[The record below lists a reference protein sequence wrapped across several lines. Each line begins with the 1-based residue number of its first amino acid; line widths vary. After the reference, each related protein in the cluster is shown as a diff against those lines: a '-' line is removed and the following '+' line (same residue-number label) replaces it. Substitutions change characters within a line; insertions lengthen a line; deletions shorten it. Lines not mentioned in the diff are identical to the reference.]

1 MYEKKKKNAYGR
13 QLNVLAY
20 ADSSTN
26 TKKEEE
32 KKKKKIV

>member
-1 MYEKKKKNAYGR
+1 MYEKKKKNVYGR

-26 TKKEEE
+26 TKKIKKKEEE
-32 KKKKKIV
+32 K